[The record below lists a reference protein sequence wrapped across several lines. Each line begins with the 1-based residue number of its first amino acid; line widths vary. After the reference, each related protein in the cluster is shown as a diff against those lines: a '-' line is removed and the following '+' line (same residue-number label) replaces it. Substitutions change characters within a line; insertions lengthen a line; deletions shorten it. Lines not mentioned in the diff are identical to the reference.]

1 MSDEDIEEM
10 FNFADADGDGKL
22 SYAEFQVNNTYLII
36 LFCILERKI
45 KSGTLLVV
53 TSFSVLTFLIY
64 VHLNL
69 SIVEFTLR

>member
-1 MSDEDIEEM
+1 MRNLPVCVSDEDIEEM

-53 TSFSVLTFLIY
+53 TSFSILTYILIY
-64 VHLNL
+64 
-69 SIVEFTLR
+69 I